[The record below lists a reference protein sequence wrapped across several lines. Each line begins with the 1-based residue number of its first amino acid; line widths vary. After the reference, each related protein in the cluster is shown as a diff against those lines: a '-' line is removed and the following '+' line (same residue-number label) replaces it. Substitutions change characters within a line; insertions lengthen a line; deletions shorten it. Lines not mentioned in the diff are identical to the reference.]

1 MQVPDFGQLIA
12 TADPILIFVAVIAG
26 VLAFFVFRL
35 MFRALNVIFHLG
47 CLVVV
52 ALGVLYLLRNV
63 VR

>member
-1 MQVPDFGQLIA
+1 MQLPDLGQLLA

-35 MFRALNVIFHLG
+35 MFRTVNMVFQLG
-47 CLVVV
+47 CLVIV

-63 VR
+63 IR

>member
-12 TADPILIFVAVIAG
+12 TADPIRLFVAVIAG
-26 VLAFFVFRL
+26 IIAFFVFRL
-35 MFRALNVIFHLG
+35 LFRTLNTIFHLG
-47 CLVVV
+47 CLVIV